1 MKLLDDDI
9 DLERISNLDTE
20 KMQQMKQVT
29 HDKSKKNRGSL
40 GTAGSNG
47 IEVLDFDEQ
56 LNLDMLI
63 EKLLETLTKTKIE
76 LMEIDDPGLILEN

>member
-1 MKLLDDDI
+1 
-9 DLERISNLDTE
+9 
-20 KMQQMKQVT
+20 MQQMKQAT
-29 HDKSKKNRGSL
+29 NDKTKKNRGSF
-40 GTAGSNG
+40 GSTGSNV

-76 LMEIDDPGLILEN
+76 LMEIDDPGLIFEN

>member
-1 MKLLDDDI
+1 
-9 DLERISNLDTE
+9 
-20 KMQQMKQVT
+20 MKQAT
-29 HDKSKKNRGSL
+29 NDKTKKNRGSF
-40 GTAGSNG
+40 GSTGSNV

-76 LMEIDDPGLILEN
+76 LMEIDDPGLIFEN